1 MIMNDEWGGTWEEAG
16 IAHFKKTTLK
26 FTCRQ
31 WGKPQKPSGRMAG
44 SQSGFKAGYLSCET
58 DAVYCANLV

>member
-1 MIMNDEWGGTWEEAG
+1 MQRVIECEIRYCTMIMNDEWGGTWEEAG

-31 WGKPQKPSGRMAG
+31 
-44 SQSGFKAGYLSCET
+44 
-58 DAVYCANLV
+58 